1 MKSSFNAFGTGKAE
15 YGQIHVPVWL
25 GVVSPVPVGGTL
37 DKAYAKP
44 GFFLGA
50 GAPVELANKIIK
62 PFFAWKVVAFNAGDG
77 TTVTTDSIILKAEN
91 IMPKAG
97 DMIMKVGSSFTS
109 TGKAAEVISVDL
121 LTSGDNKGDYEVKVA
136 HTATI
141 DSVSAG
147 DAISLSSATSA
158 GSSKSLAVKPN
169 GYLYNDIFFGDL
181 EGDADEYTIAATG
194 AVVMHHPE
202 GILID
207 LTPSAEVKAQ
217 MATAVP
223 YVYQVSM

>member
-50 GAPVELANKIIK
+50 GAPVELANKVIK
-62 PFFAWKVVAFNAGDG
+62 PLLAWKVVSFTAGETSD
-77 TTVTTDSIILKAEN
+77 TIVIKDSGNVPEV
-91 IMPKAG
+91 G
-97 DMIMKVGSSFTS
+97 DFIMKVGSTFNA
-109 TGKAAEVISVDL
+109 TGKAAAVESVERNA
-121 LTSGDNKGDYEVKVA
+121 SGDYEVKVA
-136 HTATI
+136 HSATI
-141 DSVSAG
+141 DTVSAG
-147 DAISLSSATSA
+147 DAIALSSATAA
-158 GSSKSLAVKPN
+158 GSSKSLAAKPN

-217 MATAVP
+217 MAAAVP